1 MKAKLTVANGLSR
14 LEVPSYGVSIFEQP
28 AFTNYWGKRPLT
40 TVAGKDGS
48 MCCVQ
53 WLKVTEM
60 MMRDL
65 LWMFPSSPTV
75 KVLMAWVLGLLL
87 VVVGWIEEEEEV
99 RLLSTTAVSGR
110 TTKTG
115 LLDDVVAGSTTV
127 FCSGLAA
134 AARLPPEEEP
144 NNSSTDI
151 GDRPVYVVSI
161 RRVYMASFPRC
172 SLC

>member
-1 MKAKLTVANGLSR
+1 MLCTVVEGYR
-14 LEVPSYGVSIFEQP
+14 E
-28 AFTNYWGKRPLT
+28 
-40 TVAGKDGS
+40 
-48 MCCVQ
+48 M
-53 WLKVTEM
+53 M

-115 LLDDVVAGSTTV
+115 LLDDVVAGSTTL

-144 NNSSTDI
+144 NNSSTEI

-161 RRVYMASFPRC
+161 RRVYMATFLRC

>member
-1 MKAKLTVANGLSR
+1 MKANLTVAYGLSR

-115 LLDDVVAGSTTV
+115 LLAVVFGSTTV
-127 FCSGLAA
+127 LSGDFWA
-134 AARLPPEEEP
+134 LPPPGPEEL
-144 NNSSTDI
+144 NNSSTEI

-161 RRVYMASFPRC
+161 RRVYMASFLRC